1 MFVDGLRQDD
11 TLSDTLTE
19 SPWLIKLD
27 LIVAKR
33 EVSED
38 WGLGERPA
46 CRCPVS
52 GRGVS
57 LTEEA
62 GMAFFLLREGA
73 REETSAS
80 WASRVL
86 LKSSCSWQMLGVLVG
101 SLEVVVLEGRRRRM
115 FPSILLKGRP
125 LRRLMGPRLD

>member
-11 TLSDTLTE
+11 TLSDTLME

-38 WGLGERPA
+38 WGLGDKPV
-46 CRCPVS
+46 CRCPLS

-57 LTEEA
+57 LTEEE
-62 GMAFFLLREGA
+62 GMAFFLLRVEA
-73 REETSAS
+73 RVETSAS

-86 LKSSCSWQMLGVLVG
+86 LKSSCS
-101 SLEVVVLEGRRRRM
+101 
-115 FPSILLKGRP
+115 
-125 LRRLMGPRLD
+125 

>member
-1 MFVDGLRQDD
+1 MFVGLRQDD
-11 TLSDTLTE
+11 TLSDTLLE

-33 EVSED
+33 EASVN
-38 WGLGERPA
+38 WGVGDRPV

-52 GRGVS
+52 ARGGT

-62 GMAFFLLREGA
+62 DMAFFLLRVEA
-73 REETSAS
+73 RVGTSAS

-86 LKSSCSWQMLGVLVG
+86 LKSSCS
-101 SLEVVVLEGRRRRM
+101 
-115 FPSILLKGRP
+115 
-125 LRRLMGPRLD
+125 